1 MARNLVWSLLFVLVF
16 SVGASEVA
24 RAGAAT
30 ATVTPATGGNGVPV
44 IFGHAEF
51 DLGDVAYTREEFFI
65 EGIAD
70 AYTPVGALTTDGK
83 WTVAP
88 FLPTNYK
95 TRVIVNKPADPSQFS
110 GTVVVEW
117 FNVSGLVDSSPE
129 WQHQHI
135 EILRQGHAW
144 VGVSAQ
150 WHGVRQLVCT
160 MVTGQGTLCP
170 GLGDLARYAS
180 LVHPGDSWSY
190 DIYSQAG
197 QAIRDQSAL
206 ILGPGYQPER
216 LIAVGESQSAGR
228 LTTYIDAVHPLVE
241 VYDGYILHSRGDDGS
256 ALSQSLAG
264 RPPFS
269 PPAALP
275 TPDVATPIP
284 SLIRDDLGAP
294 VLAFQ
299 AENDL
304 SGLVARQADSSIFR
318 LWEVAG
324 TAHFDTYGLIQAGTD
339 TGDRSTV
346 ADWFDSM
353 RNPST
358 NPNPQL
364 PPCLVPINTGPAT
377 FVNRAALRAM
387 DRWIGEG
394 EEPPIADRLDL
405 VSISPPI
412 YNVDAQGNVLGGI
425 RTPAV
430 DAPVAQLNGL
440 GQPPPIPIP
449 GVPNFCFLFGV
460 TQPLS
465 DAELAALYGS
475 HGGFVS
481 DWMKATQSA
490 VKAGFLL
497 KEDAQDIRV
506 VGAQSDILQ

>member
-1 MARNLVWSLLFVLVF
+1 MARTRIWSLLCLLSLCLV
-16 SVGASEVA
+16 ASEVA

-30 ATVTPATGGNGVPV
+30 ATVTPASGGGGVPV

-51 DLGDVAYTREEFFI
+51 DLGDVAYTQEEFFF
-65 EGIAD
+65 EGVAD
-70 AYTPVGALTTDGK
+70 AYTPVGALSPDGQ
-83 WTVAP
+83 WSVAAFQP
-88 FLPTNYK
+88 ASYK
-95 TRVIVNKPADPSQFS
+95 SRLVVNKPADPSQFS

-117 FNVSGLVDSSPE
+117 LNVSGNVDASPE
-129 WQHQHI
+129 WQHQHV

-160 MVTGQGTLCP
+160 VVTGQGTLCP
-170 GLGDLARYAS
+170 GLGDVARYGS
-180 LVHPGDSWSY
+180 LLHPGDSWSY
-190 DIYSQAG
+190 DIFSQAG
-197 QAIRDQSAL
+197 QAVRDQSAT
-206 ILGPGYQPER
+206 ILGTGYAPDQ

-228 LTTYIDAVHPLVE
+228 LTTYIDAVHPLVG
-241 VYDGYILHSRGDDGS
+241 VYDGFLMHSRSGDGS
-256 ALSQSLAG
+256 PLSQALAG

-275 TPDVATPIP
+275 TPDVPTPTP

-304 SGLVARQADSSIFR
+304 GGLAARQADSPLFR

-324 TAHFDTYGLIQAGTD
+324 TAHFDTYGLLQAATD

-353 RNPST
+353 LNPGNQPS
-358 NPNPQL
+358 PAL

-387 DRWIGEG
+387 DRWIAEG
-394 EEPPIADRLDL
+394 VTPPVAPRLQTNGGAG
-405 VSISPPI
+405 I
-412 YNVDAQGNVLGGI
+412 YDTDAQGNVLGGI

-430 DAPVAQLNGL
+430 DAPVARLNGL
-440 GQPPPIPIP
+440 GQPPPVPIP
-449 GVPNFCFLFGV
+449 GVPNFCFLFGITV
-460 TQPLS
+460 PFTP
-465 DAELAALYGS
+465 AELTALYGDRDAW
-475 HGGFVS
+475 VS
-481 DWMKATQSA
+481 AWMKSTQDA
-490 VKAGFLL
+490 VEAGFLL
-497 KEDAQDIRV
+497 REDAQDIRV
-506 VGAQSDILQ
+506 VGARSEILK